1 MGHNGYGQLG
11 NANTSNKTSPIQIF
25 SNGVI
30 QVAAGYDHT
39 YVLKSDG
46 SLWTMGRNQYGQL
59 GNNSTTNQTTPTL
72 LLDGNV
78 TRLANVFSD
87 LNFSSP
93 PIITQG
99 NSAITKVLDED
110 TPVIWVP
117 SELNATDADTNASS
131 LAWSLVTAPS
141 HGTAV
146 VYGNGSYPS
155 ILSYQPNANFYGS
168 DSFSVQVSDGENS
181 DSITINLTV
190 NSVNDN
196 PTIYSINGQTL
207 PNSLTAEILVPENS
221 SVSLGINASD
231 SIEGDTITF
240 QKTGGTDQSIF
251 DLNSSTGM
259 LSLSSALDFENPIDS
274 DGNNTYEVWLRAID
288 GEGGYSN
295 KRIMIKVT
303 NIIEDHDGDGIEDAY
318 DTDDDNDGFSDTIEL
333 AYGSNPLDAN
343 STANK
348 APSEIN
354 ADSNLTIIENS
365 KIGTIVGK
373 FSASDPD
380 SNTTSPIP

>member
-117 SELNATDADTNASS
+117 SELNATDADTNASPRV
-131 LAWSLVTAPS
+131 VTRYCSFMA
-141 HGTAV
+141 AV
-146 VYGNGSYPS
+146 VYGNGSYLYPF
-155 ILSYQPNANFYGS
+155 L
-168 DSFSVQVSDGENS
+168 
-181 DSITINLTV
+181 
-190 NSVNDN
+190 
-196 PTIYSINGQTL
+196 PTECQL
-207 PNSLTAEILVPENS
+207 LWFRFFFRS
-221 SVSLGINASD
+221 S
-231 SIEGDTITF
+231 
-240 QKTGGTDQSIF
+240 K
-251 DLNSSTGM
+251 
-259 LSLSSALDFENPIDS
+259 
-274 DGNNTYEVWLRAID
+274 
-288 GEGGYSN
+288 
-295 KRIMIKVT
+295 
-303 NIIEDHDGDGIEDAY
+303 
-318 DTDDDNDGFSDTIEL
+318 
-333 AYGSNPLDAN
+333 
-343 STANK
+343 
-348 APSEIN
+348 
-354 ADSNLTIIENS
+354 
-365 KIGTIVGK
+365 
-373 FSASDPD
+373 
-380 SNTTSPIP
+380 

>member
-39 YVLKSDG
+39 YILKSDG
-46 SLWTMGRNQYGQL
+46 SLWTMGRNRFGQL

-131 LAWSLVTAPS
+131 LTWSLVTAPS

-146 VYGNGSYPS
+146 VYGNGLYPS

-221 SVSLGINASD
+221 SVSLDINASD

-274 DGNNTYEVWLRAID
+274 DGNNTYE
-288 GEGGYSN
+288 S
-295 KRIMIKVT
+295 M
-303 NIIEDHDGDGIEDAY
+303 
-318 DTDDDNDGFSDTIEL
+318 
-333 AYGSNPLDAN
+333 
-343 STANK
+343 
-348 APSEIN
+348 APCYRWRRR
-354 ADSNLTIIENS
+354 LQQ
-365 KIGTIVGK
+365 
-373 FSASDPD
+373 
-380 SNTTSPIP
+380 